1 LIYFGS
7 RNISYIATHDILRHL
22 KRRRKKMNKQQIVT
36 IVFLMMLSICAFTTI
51 QARAC
56 ETNGTYSAS
65 ISPTTTDTSLTH
77 ISYTI
82 TFTDT
87 GSSNMGS
94 GTITI
99 PSGYSAVSLTSVTA
113 SGGQTWTES
122 ISSST
127 ISFSASSSSGKITTD
142 QTVKVVL
149 TATNPAS
156 AGSYTWKTAAYSE
169 IGQSGTAFTADP
181 VTVTVNNAPT
191 VSLSP
196 SLWTMEP
203 NQQET
208 FTATASSGS
217 GTYAS
222 YQWYVDGSAQSGQ
235 TASTFEFVP
244 VSEGSYTITAT
255 VTDSLGATSAPS
267 SAATVTVNQLTIKV
281 TQTANGLITPGTSN
295 VNYGDT
301 PTFNITPAYGYYISS
316 ITADDLAV
324 PVTSPTGQAY
334 QFSPIS
340 ASGSLTATFAINTYN
355 LIVNVGVDGS
365 SNIASQTVNWGSV
378 ENFAFTPNTGYS
390 VSDVIVNGTNDKGA
404 VNSLSL
410 TITGDSTVSVSFSI
424 NTYTITVNEGA
435 NGVIAPGTSTV
446 NYGATPSFTIT
457 PNAGYYIASIT
468 ANGSAVTVTSS
479 SGQTYQFS
487 AVSANDSI
495 TATFALSSNT
505 QTSTST
511 PTPSPTPTPTAA
523 APQTQTIT
531 PTPIPTVKP
540 TPTPTAKPTPTHTPT
555 PVPTRDPTATPH
567 TSPSPTPL
575 YVVLIAI
582 ISFAA
587 IIILLLLT
595 LVVRRLKRKVNQ
607 ALPNPQAPL

>member
-1 LIYFGS
+1 MQ
-7 RNISYIATHDILRHL
+7 
-22 KRRRKKMNKQQIVT
+22 KKQIV
-36 IVFLMMLSICAFTTI
+36 IIAFLVALSISAFTNI
-51 QARAC
+51 QVKAC

-65 ISPTTTDTSLTH
+65 ITPTTTDAGLTH
-77 ISYTI
+77 ISYTM
-82 TFTDT
+82 TFTNT
-87 GSSNMGS
+87 GSINMGS

-113 SGGQTWTES
+113 SGAQTWTGS

-127 ISFSASSSSGKITTD
+127 ISFSASSSSEEITND

-156 AGSYTWKTAAYSE
+156 AGSYTWKTAAYSG
-169 IGQSGTAFTADP
+169 ISQSGTAFTADP

-196 SLWTMEP
+196 SLWTMQP

-222 YQWYVDGSAQSGQ
+222 YQWFIDGSVQSGQ
-235 TASTFEFVP
+235 TASTFSFGP
-244 VSEGSYTITAT
+244 ASEGSYSITAT

-267 SAATVTVNQLTIKV
+267 SAATVTVNQLTITV

-316 ITADDLAV
+316 ITADGAAV
-324 PVTSPTGQAY
+324 PVTSPLGQAY
-334 QFSPIS
+334 QFSPVS
-340 ASGSLTATFAINTYN
+340 ANGSLTATFAINTYT
-355 LIVNVGVDGS
+355 LIVNVGVGGS
-365 SNIASQTVNWGSV
+365 SNIASQAVNVGSV
-378 ENFAFTPNTGYS
+378 ENFVFTPNIGYS
-390 VSDVIVNGTNDKGA
+390 VSDVIVNGTIDKGA
-404 VNSLSL
+404 VSSLSL
-410 TITGDSTVSVSFSI
+410 TITGDTTVSVSFAL
-424 NTYTITVNEGA
+424 NTYTITVNQGA
-435 NGVIAPGTSTV
+435 NGIIAPGTSTV

-457 PNAGYYIASIT
+457 PNAGYYIVSIT

-495 TATFALSSNT
+495 TATFASSSNT
-505 QTSTST
+505 QTST
-511 PTPSPTPTPTAA
+511 PTPTPTPTPAAA
-523 APQTQTIT
+523 APQTQTTTTT
-531 PTPIPTVKP
+531 PTPTVKP
-540 TPTPTAKPTPTHTPT
+540 TSTPTAKPTPTHTPT
-555 PVPTRDPTATPH
+555 PAPTKAPTATPH
-567 TSPSPTPL
+567 TTPSPTPL
-575 YVVLIAI
+575 YVVLIAVI
-582 ISFAA
+582 TFAA
-587 IIILLLLT
+587 IIILLLLM
-595 LVVRRLKRKVNQ
+595 LAVRRSKQKINK
-607 ALPNPQAPL
+607 ALPNPQTPL